1 MGLGSGKK
9 VRLMINMK
17 VIMPIIREMEKE
29 SIDGA
34 MGICT
39 MGLLRMTSEMDSEK
53 WSGILD
59 KFTKDNGRM
68 DYKMGSESSLS

>member
-1 MGLGSGKK
+1 ML
-9 VRLMINMK
+9 
-17 VIMPIIREMEKE
+17 IIRGMEKE

-34 MGICT
+34 MEMST

-68 DYKMGSESSLS
+68 DYKMDSESYLS

>member
-53 WSGILD
+53 
-59 KFTKDNGRM
+59 
-68 DYKMGSESSLS
+68 

>member
-39 MGLLRMTSEMDSEK
+39 MGLLRMTSEMDSE
-53 WSGILD
+53 
-59 KFTKDNGRM
+59 R
-68 DYKMGSESSLS
+68 